1 MTLANARHHQGYC
14 GACRSDRACT
24 GTTEPADLIG
34 RARMARALC
43 KALHGKRCNCAS
55 CAFCLSRK
63 ALGSP
68 RFFSEVR
75 QHCLIKS
82 YARKYSM
89 FLQHLQVIMS
99 LSLCVAMIDFNV
111 LIFALDNTQKRFEKQ
126 SDSSSSYTNCNVFL

>member
-1 MTLANARHHQGYC
+1 MYY
-14 GACRSDRACT
+14 GACRSDRARVCT
-24 GTTEPADLIG
+24 MEPADLIG
-34 RARMARALC
+34 HARVARALC
-43 KALHGKRCNCAS
+43 KALRGKRCNCAS

-68 RFFSEVR
+68 FFSEVR
-75 QHCLIKS
+75 QQCLIKS
-82 YARKYSM
+82 YARKYST

-111 LIFALDNTQKRFEKQ
+111 LRFALENTQKRFEKQ